1 MKGRC
6 FGPPKGRIPAAH
18 HAMNRNRIIAA
29 FFVLALL
36 ALLPAPAR
44 AQKTENATY
53 TSWAKFKPGTS
64 VTLRAARPGA
74 AVGSGGA
81 TQTATLIE
89 VTAQQVTIET
99 KSVVDIGGQKRERPA
114 KKTSI
119 PAQWTPPSDEA
130 KAKRGTEEVTV
141 GGKTYQCKT
150 TERTAGEDSSF
161 VMKTWSSD
169 QVPGGTVR
177 TDMTNNGQTL
187 RTELVEFTAK

>member
-1 MKGRC
+1 
-6 FGPPKGRIPAAH
+6 
-18 HAMNRNRIIAA
+18 MNNNRLVAA
-29 FFVLALL
+29 FSVLTLL
-36 ALLPAPAR
+36 VLLPASAL
-44 AQKTENATY
+44 AEKTENPTY
-53 TSWAKFKPGTS
+53 AYWAKFKPGSS

-74 AVGSGGA
+74 AVGGGGA

-89 VTAQQVTIET
+89 VTAEQVTIET
-99 KSVVDIGGQKRERPA
+99 KTVVEIGGQKRERPA

-119 PAQWTPPSDEA
+119 PAQWSPPSDDA

-150 TERTAGEDSSF
+150 IERSAGEDSSF